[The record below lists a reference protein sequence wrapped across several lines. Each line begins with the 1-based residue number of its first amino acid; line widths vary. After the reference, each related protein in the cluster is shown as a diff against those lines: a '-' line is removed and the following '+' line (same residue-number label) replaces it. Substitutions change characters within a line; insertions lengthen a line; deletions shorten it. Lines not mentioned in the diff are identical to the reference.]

1 MGHDVSGYLK
11 ADAGHN
17 NEVAYLRRA
26 AWDGLARTIYAALQ
40 CPELDCG
47 CSGCGHERAFSRAEL
62 EAALA
67 RVPAGEDTEREREF
81 LRKCLDAGPDGVRI
95 AFY

>member
-11 ADAGHN
+11 ADAEHD

-40 CPELDCG
+40 SPEMDCG
-47 CSGCGHERAFSRAEL
+47 CSGCGHEKQFSHAEI

-67 RVPAGEDTEREREF
+67 RVPEGKDTEREREF
-81 LRKCLDAGPDGVRI
+81 LRKCLAAGAGGVRI